1 MQVLSLGLN
10 VAFEGSLVDLKSKP
24 ILQLSVLANVQPRA
38 VGAGLPLLAVIDD
51 PLVIVVVL

>member
-10 VAFEGSLVDLKSKP
+10 VAFEGSLVDFKSET
-24 ILQLSVLANVQPRA
+24 ILQLSVLADVQPRA
-38 VGAGLPLLAVIDD
+38 VGAGLPLLAVIDN